1 MCLKIWNKNLNKIE
15 KENENL
21 AFWLLK
27 YISSLFKGKKGKER
41 NISYSYNHRKILTGE
56 EISS

>member
-21 AFWLLK
+21 SFWLLK
-27 YISSLFKGKKGKER
+27 YISSLFKGKKRQRKEHFLF
-41 NISYSYNHRKILTGE
+41 I
-56 EISS
+56 